1 MTTLE
6 KPAALPALARLLPS
20 FCLSR
25 SEAQARV
32 QLAQRVRDFAVQVAH
47 TAWHMTLEPIS
58 EMPVQVPGECLL
70 VHANW
75 AGAAFRIL
83 LPARAAQVWIASRF
97 PETDLPALPD
107 SYLAMVLESALD
119 DVVASLSG
127 LQRGPARVESVTQ
140 NPPAALSAQSLAAPV
155 CPHAFEILLSGQQ
168 GSLLI
173 HLATDALGLMLMAGL
188 TARLP
193 IAANAVPVD
202 DLPVLLRAEIG
213 FAWLNAQDI
222 GTLKPGDTVLLTHAF
237 LQQEQRLWLAVDG
250 RWGMMVKPAS
260 SHSDGFEVTQTFG
273 CADLSYLSTF
283 TQSFMAHPD
292 SNALPAN
299 STANPTSSPI
309 SSATSTLAAIET
321 IPFRVAFDLGERTMT
336 LGEIKALQCGQ
347 PLTLDRPLSQ
357 AVSMRVNGMLIGQ
370 GELVEIDGRLGVAI
384 TVLAGTPAPKVGI
397 PSHPEPAST
406 ADQ

>member
-1 MTTLE
+1 MTTSE
-6 KPAALPALARLLPS
+6 KPAASPALARLLPL

-32 QLAQRVRDFAVQVAH
+32 QLAQRVRDCAVQVAH

-58 EMPVQVPGECLL
+58 EMPVQVPGECLF

-140 NPPAALSAQSLAAPV
+140 NPPAAFSAQSLASPV
-155 CPHAFEILLSGQQ
+155 CPHAFEILLSGEQ

-193 IAANAVPVD
+193 VAANAVPVD

-283 TQSFMAHPD
+283 TQFFMAHPD
-292 SNALPAN
+292 SN
-299 STANPTSSPI
+299 
-309 SSATSTLAAIET
+309 
-321 IPFRVAFDLGERTMT
+321 V
-336 LGEIKALQCGQ
+336 
-347 PLTLDRPLSQ
+347 
-357 AVSMRVNGMLIGQ
+357 
-370 GELVEIDGRLGVAI
+370 
-384 TVLAGTPAPKVGI
+384 
-397 PSHPEPAST
+397 
-406 ADQ
+406 

>member
-1 MTTLE
+1 MTTSE

-32 QLAQRVRDFAVQVAH
+32 QLAQRVRDCPVQVAH
-47 TAWHMTLEPIS
+47 TDWHMTLEPINK
-58 EMPVQVPGECLL
+58 MPAQEPGECLL

-140 NPPAALSAQSLAAPV
+140 NPPAAFSDQSLASPV
-155 CPHAFEILLSGQQ
+155 CPHAFEILLSGEQ

-173 HLATDALGLMLMAGL
+173 RLATDALGLMLMAGL

-193 IAANAVPVD
+193 VAANAVPVE

-222 GTLKPGDTVLLTHAF
+222 GTLKPGDTVLMTHVF
-237 LQQEQRLWLAVDG
+237 LQQEQHLWLAVDG

-260 SHSDGFEVTQTFG
+260 SHNDGFEVTQTFG
-273 CADLSYLSTF
+273 CTDLSYLSTF

-292 SNALPAN
+292 SNALPADP
-299 STANPTSSPI
+299 TANPASSP
-309 SSATSTLAAIET
+309 ASTLAAIESV
-321 IPFRVAFDLGERTMT
+321 PFRVAFDLGERTMT

-384 TVLAGTPAPKVGI
+384 TVLAGTPAPKAGT
-397 PSHPEPAST
+397 PSHSESART
-406 ADQ
+406 AEQ